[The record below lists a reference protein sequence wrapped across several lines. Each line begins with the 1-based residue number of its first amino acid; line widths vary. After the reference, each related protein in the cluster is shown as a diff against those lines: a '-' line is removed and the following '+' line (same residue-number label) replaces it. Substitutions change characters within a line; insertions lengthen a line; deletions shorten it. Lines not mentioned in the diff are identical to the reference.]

1 MPSDDDPYDLER
13 YWDRI
18 RGPRPKTVAEAPPP
32 VPDPHE
38 KFRTM
43 SAVWVAPVF
52 TTLARQAEQ
61 YGRRI
66 EIRDVKTIE
75 GGVEV
80 HCVFPPAERDCV
92 MHGVAL
98 WESAVAIQPLAIAT
112 FEPSSVLQGDQA
124 DVTVKIEL

>member
-1 MPSDDDPYDLER
+1 MPDEDDPYDLER

-18 RGPRPKTVAEAPPP
+18 RGPRPKTAAEAPPRA
-32 VPDPHE
+32 PDPNE

-43 SAVWVAPVF
+43 SSVWAAPMF
-52 TTLARQAEQ
+52 STLTTQEQ

-66 EIRDVKTIE
+66 QVTDVKLVE
-75 GGVEV
+75 GGIEI
-80 HCVFPPAERDCV
+80 HCVFPAAERDCV

-98 WESAVAIQPLAIAT
+98 WESPMSVQPLAVAS
-112 FEPSSVLQGDQA
+112 FEPSSVLQGDLA